1 MAASYCYKEAN
12 FQETEL
18 NVWYL
23 TQYVSIFQFLISFL
37 FMPLLILPGFGSV
50 DGIPWAEVPK
60 QFHGGFLCFLETTE
74 ECAEKHT
81 FWLLV
86 GYCGV
91 NVLYNTLG
99 LYLVKVASALMNALS
114 YAILL
119 PCTTLL
125 FFTPLAGMARE
136 HLTVYNWFTVL
147 GLVVVLVGFVQYQ
160 RHGRA
165 VDLNLDDLP

>member
-23 TQYVSIFQFLISFL
+23 TQYVSIFQFLVAFL
-37 FMPLLILPGFGSV
+37 FMPLLCLPGFGSV
-50 DGIPWAEVPK
+50 DGIPWAEVPV
-60 QFHGGFLCFLETTE
+60 QFHNGFLCFLEVTD
-74 ECAEKHT
+74 ECAERNT
-81 FWLLV
+81 FFLLV

-114 YAILL
+114 FAILL

-125 FFTPLAGMARE
+125 FFTPLAGLAQE
-136 HLTVYNWFTVL
+136 TFTVYNWFTVA
-147 GLVVVLVGFVQYQ
+147 GLVIVLFGFGIYQ
-160 RHGRA
+160 KYGRA
-165 VDLNLDDLP
+165 VDVEGDD